1 MHTSMQTYMQAS
13 IRYMHLVKMSIYQS
27 ICLPFYLSAC
37 LPVCL
42 SVCLPVRLS
51 VCPSVRLSVCPSV
64 RLSVC
69 PSVCLA
75 VCLSVC
81 LSVRLSALIR
91 VATRN
96 AATGCFV
103 RVCYR
108 VFSWRRVS
116 FNRCSCSYF
125 SQSFSL
131 LHLVVR
137 FRCLLLLLRH
147 LVHLVHWSALC
158 LSQFVRMWQA

>member
-69 PSVCLA
+69 LSG
-75 VCLSVC
+75 CLSVC